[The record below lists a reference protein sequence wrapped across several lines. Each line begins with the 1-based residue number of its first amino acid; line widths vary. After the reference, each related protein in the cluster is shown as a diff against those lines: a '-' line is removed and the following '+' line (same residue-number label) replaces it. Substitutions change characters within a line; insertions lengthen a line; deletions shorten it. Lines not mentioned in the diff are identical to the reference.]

1 LSTRE
6 NLDNRI
12 AVGKFG
18 EQFAREYVER
28 VLGWRVVVQNWRC
41 RNGEIDLV
49 ATDGT
54 CLVIIE
60 VRARQTDAKGSALE
74 SVDVRKV
81 RKLQSI
87 IPRFLYEAEMTM
99 NLPDYQQIRFDVI
112 ALTLREGRVHALQHV
127 RNAFDGST
135 SFG

>member
-1 LSTRE
+1 
-6 NLDNRI
+6 
-12 AVGKFG
+12 
-18 EQFAREYVER
+18 VER

-54 CLVIIE
+54 CLVVIE
-60 VRARQTDAKGSALE
+60 VRTRQSDSKGSALE

-87 IPRFLYEAEMTM
+87 IPRFLYEAEKTM
-99 NLPDYQQIRFDVI
+99 QLPDYQQIRFDVI

-127 RNAFDGST
+127 RNAFDAS
-135 SFG
+135 SPFG